1 MAILNKIFTN
11 CLNSSDTQIF
21 QYNDLLFVPG
31 SVISQNGNCYRDT
44 QITSDL
50 VATLSIKSTGFTN
63 CQECLTT
70 TMTGLVVSG
79 CSGGTFMYLT
89 LPNDEVP
96 PIGYAV
102 LYNSFCWTVVSAT
115 TEFYNVQS
123 NIPSFEDCETCNLF
137 GTTVERTGG
146 GSTTGP
152 GDPGDPGGGGGGAPY
167 QPNYEVTKFVQCCDS
182 SVSRWYEIDIN
193 PQGWGPTGAQVYYDF
208 TDGISW
214 GRTNV
219 ICNPPYQNCISFGQ
233 LPGFLYPNCS
243 AALWQANICPTPSV
257 TQTPTATPQQYSYWG
272 ASLLVNGTPPTFQ
285 DACNLWVPP
294 GQYYYGFKPF
304 NLLQVNDYL
313 YSAASRNSTSLV
325 VGSNNSVLPLAS
337 SNTTNVEKHF
347 QVLNTGR
354 IAAIVNCTP
363 ITFYPYKISEIQV
376 LSGYFTN
383 TQDACNYPF
392 SVYWD
397 IIYGLKPIDQLGS
410 GDVLYATS
418 DFSTPLTGFY
428 WLGNTYRPMYEWS
441 TTTNTIVGPKYV
453 VRSAVGGNGAISFIA
468 TCNSVAPPF
477 TPTPTITST
486 GCVAPGTIVDCVSYK
501 LFANGNT
508 AVVFNYDRCTDNGID
523 YGLEIT
529 VQPFSEGIVCSSSR
543 PTFVSG
549 GPYDIQT
556 LLGCN
561 RICIGPTP
569 TPTLTPTNTSTNT
582 TTPTNTE
589 TPTPTNTSTPT
600 NTTTPTNTVSP
611 TQSPSITPTSSQ
623 TGTPPPSGTNF
634 ATPTPSVTNT
644 QTPTNTSTNTQ
655 TPTNTP
661 TNTLT
666 NTQTPTNT
674 STNMSTQTPTLTQ
687 TSSQTGTPVLTPT
700 NTPSVTRRATTTT
713 TRPSGI
719 EECRVI
725 TVEPMGVTCNVI
737 NATIPGTLSTAAL
750 IITGGTSPYNI
761 LWDHGINRPQH
772 QILNNLTNGI
782 YSATVTDYY
791 GDYTVKVFCVVTG
804 ASISVTSTP
813 TVTPTQTG
821 TPPPS
826 GTAGPTPPVTSTP
839 TFTPSPTVT
848 SVSQLCATFN
858 ITDGNGIQR
867 FEQYQFFY
875 GNQINGTNS
884 WTATTTQ
891 NYLTNSGSLLL
902 RFQPTVSNL
911 GNWYISQIS
920 ASNNIV
926 WPFTILTGNAN
937 RNLLPTN
944 GWGFLGPTTY
954 TDSFGRS
961 NTVNSLQVTIG
972 QCTVPPLSITT
983 STTNATCPGISDG
996 SVTITAF
1003 GGTPTYSYSLD
1014 NTNFQISNTFIN
1026 LSNGFYTAYIKDSTT
1041 PPQTS
1046 SQSFIINTTY
1056 NQAQPTT
1063 LNFTQTVYIPL
1074 ANNSQ
1079 PTIIDNFSS
1088 YELNLNQLANGV
1100 SLSTLNFDL
1109 EIQNITSSPGTTD
1122 AIGTAVTVLVN
1133 NQTVFTTG
1141 VTSSTL
1147 WSETSTQ
1154 PRGNVACSNE
1164 LTTTKRI
1171 LVPNRFGSSLPIRI
1185 AAFLGRPIEKTDV
1198 LIINITNK
1206 ARIISPSTIQTCP
1219 TELTNKI
1226 MINTNYT
1233 YTGPNQ
1239 NCFPVQGNP
1248 FISVTD
1254 SRSATQAVSTTYT
1267 GEWRIQ
1273 VTNAATCFAVV
1284 SVKTQGMIGSGTLN
1298 ANCNRQSTS
1307 IPNPWPS
1314 GQINV
1319 FRGQT
1324 LIVQPPAY
1332 STCVPIPVA
1341 GSDYIQ
1347 IQYIM
1352 YTSTNCT
1359 NTNSPGNSTPCSGDY
1374 ELMLYVDQQQ
1384 YGPMLLPT
1392 IGGVSTVALIF
1403 NGQRPVINPNSNVTI
1418 IIDCV

>member
-1 MAILNKIFTN
+1 MAILNKVFTN

-96 PIGYAV
+96 PIGYTV

-152 GDPGDPGGGGGGAPY
+152 GDPGDPGGGGGGGGY

-193 PQGWGPTGAQVYYDF
+193 SQGWGPTGTQVYYDF
-208 TDGISW
+208 TNQIAW
-214 GRTNV
+214 VRTNV

-233 LPGFLYPNCS
+233 LPGFLSNSCGDV
-243 AALWQANICPTPSV
+243 AQCPTPTV
-257 TQTPTATPQQYSYWG
+257 TQTPTATSQQYSYWG
-272 ASLLVNGTPPTFQ
+272 ASSVLNGTPPTFQ
-285 DACNLWVPP
+285 DTCNNWVPP

-325 VGSNNSVLPLAS
+325 VGSDYAVLPLAS
-337 SNTTNVEKHF
+337 SNTTNVEKYF
-347 QVLNTGR
+347 QVSSTGR

-383 TQDACNYPF
+383 TQEACNYPF
-392 SVYWD
+392 SVYWR
-397 IIYGLKPIDQLGS
+397 IIYGLKPIDLLVT

-418 DFSTPLTGFY
+418 DFSTPLTAFY

-453 VRSAVGGNGAISFIA
+453 VRSAAGGNGAISFIA
-468 TCNSVAPPF
+468 TCDSVAPPF

-486 GCVAPGTIVDCVSYK
+486 GCVAPGTVVDCVSYK

-508 AVVFNYDRCTDNGID
+508 AVVFNYDRCTNNGID
-523 YGLEIT
+523 YGLQIT
-529 VQPFSEGIVCSSSR
+529 VQPFSDTIVCSSSL

-549 GPYDIQT
+549 GPYGIQT

-561 RICIGPTP
+561 RICIDPTP
-569 TPTLTPTNTSTNT
+569 TPTLTPTNTQ
-582 TTPTNTE
+582 TPTKTSTE
-589 TPTPTNTSTPT
+589 TP
-600 NTTTPTNTVSP
+600 TPTNTVSP
-611 TQSPSITPTSSQ
+611 TQSPSITPSNSQ

-634 ATPTPSVTNT
+634 PTPTPSVTNT
-644 QTPTNTSTNTQ
+644 QTPTNTPTNTQ

-661 TNTLT
+661 
-666 NTQTPTNT
+666 
-674 STNMSTQTPTLTQ
+674 TNMSTQTPTLTQ

-737 NATIPGTLSTAAL
+737 NATTPGALSTAAL

-761 LWDHGINRPQH
+761 LWDHGINPPQY

-782 YSATVTDYY
+782 YSATVTDFFQ
-791 GDYTVKVFCVVTG
+791 DYRVKVFCVVTG
-804 ASISVTSTP
+804 ASITVTSTP

-937 RNLLPTN
+937 RNSLPTN

-972 QCTVPPLSITT
+972 QCTVPPLSITLIT
-983 STTNATCPGISDG
+983 QNATCPLSFDG
-996 SVTITAF
+996 SISIVTA
-1003 GGTPTYSYSLD
+1003 GGTPPYFYSLD
-1014 NTNFQISNTFIN
+1014 NTNFQTSNTFIN
-1026 LSNGFYTAYIKDSTT
+1026 LSNGFYTAYIKDSAT

-1046 SQSFIINTTY
+1046 SQSFTINTTY
-1056 NQAQPTT
+1056 NQARPTT
-1063 LNFTQTVYIPL
+1063 LNFTRTQYIP
-1074 ANNSQ
+1074 NNSQ
-1079 PTIIDNFSS
+1079 PTIFDNFSQ

-1147 WSETSTQ
+1147 WTETSTT
-1154 PRGNVACSNE
+1154 PRTSVGCSNQNATI
-1164 LTTTKRI
+1164 TTQKI
-1171 LVPNRFGSSLPIRI
+1171 LVPDRTLGSLGIRV
-1185 AAFLGRPIEKTDV
+1185 AAFFGRAIENTDV
-1198 LIINITNK
+1198 VIINITNK

-1226 MINTNYT
+1226 MINTNYVV
-1233 YTGPNQ
+1233 TGPNQ

-1248 FISVTD
+1248 SITVTD
-1254 SRSATQAVSTTYT
+1254 SKSATQAVSTTYT

-1284 SVKTQGMIGSGTLN
+1284 SVKTQGIIGSGTLN

-1307 IPNPWPS
+1307 IPNPWPG

-1324 LIVQPPAY
+1324 LRVMPPAY

-1341 GSDYIQ
+1341 ASDYIQ

-1359 NTNSPGNSTPCSGDY
+1359 NSVSPGNSTPCSGDY

-1392 IGGVSTVALIF
+1392 IGGASTVALIF

-1418 IIDCV
+1418 IIDCVSP

>member
-1 MAILNKIFTN
+1 MAILNKVFTN

-96 PIGYAV
+96 PIGYTV

-152 GDPGDPGGGGGGAPY
+152 GDPGDPGGGGGGGGGGY

-193 PQGWGPTGAQVYYDF
+193 SQGWGPTGSQVYYDF
-208 TDGISW
+208 TNQIAW
-214 GRTNV
+214 VRTNV

-233 LPGFLYPNCS
+233 LPGFLSNSCGDV
-243 AALWQANICPTPSV
+243 AQCPTPTV

-325 VGSNNSVLPLAS
+325 VGSLNAVLPLAS

-347 QVLNTGR
+347 QVRDTGR

-363 ITFYPYKISEIQV
+363 VTFYPYKISEIQV

-383 TQDACNYPF
+383 TQEACDWPL

-397 IIYGLKPIDQLGS
+397 IIYGLKPIDLLVT
-410 GDVLYATS
+410 GDVLYATN
-418 DFSTPLTGFY
+418 DFSTPLTAFY

-453 VRSAVGGNGAISFIA
+453 VRSAAGGNGAISFIA

-508 AVVFNYDRCTDNGID
+508 AVVFNYDQCTNSGIN
-523 YGLEIT
+523 YGLQIT
-529 VQPFSEGIVCSSSR
+529 VQPFSDTIVCSSSL

-549 GPYDIQT
+549 GPYGIQT

-569 TPTLTPTNTSTNT
+569 TPTL
-582 TTPTNTE
+582 
-589 TPTPTNTSTPT
+589 TPT

-623 TGTPPPSGTNF
+623 TGTPPPTGTNF
-634 ATPTPSVTNT
+634 ATPTPSV
-644 QTPTNTSTNTQ
+644 
-655 TPTNTP
+655 
-661 TNTLT
+661 T

-761 LWDHGINRPQH
+761 LWDHGINPPQH

-791 GDYTVKVFCVVTG
+791 RDYTVKVFCVVTG

-972 QCTVPPLSITT
+972 QCIVPSLSIIT

-1026 LSNGFYTAYIKDSTT
+1026 LSNGFYTAYIKDSAT

-1056 NQAQPTT
+1056 NQARPTT

-1122 AIGTAVTVLVN
+1122 ASGTTVTVLVN

-1141 VTSSTL
+1141 VTLSTL
-1147 WSETSTQ
+1147 WTETSTT
-1154 PRGNVACSNE
+1154 PRTCTPNVSNA
-1164 LTTTKRI
+1164 TITTKKI
-1171 LVPNRFGSSLPIRI
+1171 LVGIQV
-1185 AAFLGRPIEKTDV
+1185 AALLGRPIEKTDV
-1198 LIINITNK
+1198 LVINITNK

-1219 TELTNKI
+1219 TDLTNKI

-1233 YTGPNQ
+1233 YAGPNQ
-1239 NCFPVQGNP
+1239 TCFPVQGNP
-1248 FISVTD
+1248 SITVTD
-1254 SRSATQAVSTTYT
+1254 SRSASQATSTTYT

-1273 VTNAATCFAVV
+1273 VTTAATCFAIIG
-1284 SVKTQGMIGSGTLN
+1284 VKMEQGMTGSAILS

-1307 IPNPWPS
+1307 IPNPWPG

-1324 LIVQPPAY
+1324 LIVMPPAY
-1332 STCVPIPVA
+1332 GSTCVPITVVP
-1341 GSDYIQ
+1341 SDYIK
-1347 IQYIM
+1347 IQYM
-1352 YTSTNCT
+1352 KYSSNSC
-1359 NTNSPGNSTPCSGDY
+1359 NNSNSPGNFIPCSGTY
-1374 ELMLYVDQQQ
+1374 QVTLWVDTQN
-1384 YGPMLLPT
+1384 YGPINLSSDPG
-1392 IGGVSTVALIF
+1392 IGYVNLIF
-1403 NGQRPVINPNSNVTI
+1403 GGQIPVINPNSTVTI
-1418 IIDCV
+1418 IFDCV